1 MNRSSRVFLTAE
13 WRHLAMFNYVV
24 DPALLAPLV
33 PAGTE
38 IDFFGPRT
46 FVSLVGFRFVD
57 TRLFGVPI
65 PFHRNFDEVNLRFY
79 VRRREGTD
87 WRRGVVFIRELVP
100 RWAVATVARVLYN
113 ENYVACPMRSAI
125 AIPEGQGGRGSVEY
139 GWRLGGE
146 HRMRAEFRGLPTLP
160 TPGSIEEFIIEHYW
174 GYVVQRDRSARQ
186 YRVEHPPWRIWSAE
200 PVRFDGDPT
209 VCYGPDFGAILKGP
223 PDSALVAEGS
233 PISVRFGEPVS

>member
-24 DPALLAPLV
+24 DPDLLAPFV

-38 IDFFGPRT
+38 IDFFGSRT

-57 TRLFGVPI
+57 TRLFGMPI
-65 PFHRNFDEVNLRFY
+65 PFHRDFDEVNLRFY
-79 VRRREGTD
+79 VRRRERTE
-87 WRRGVVFIRELVP
+87 WRRGVVFIKELVP
-100 RWAVATVARVLYN
+100 RRAVATVARVLYN
-113 ENYVACPMRSAI
+113 ENYVTCPMRSVI
-125 AIPEGQGGRGSVEY
+125 AIPEGPEGRGSVEY
-139 GWRLGGE
+139 AWQFAGE
-146 HRMRAEFRGLPTLP
+146 HRMRTAIRGLPTRA

-186 YRVEHPPWRIWSAE
+186 YRVEHPPWRVWPAE
-200 PVRFDGDPT
+200 SVRFDGDPT
-209 VCYGPDFGAILKGP
+209 LCYGPEFGAILKGA